1 MLYSYFADLIVKLY
15 SPFMLWPSVPIV
27 VQTTVYL
34 PFLSLGTATS
44 NDFLNHELSDK
55 LKGCLYVEH
64 QVI

>member
-1 MLYSYFADLIVKLY
+1 MVKLY

-34 PFLSLGTATS
+34 PFLSLGIATS
-44 NDFLNHELSDK
+44 NDFLNHELLGN